1 MKQDKTYYVIL
12 TSILI
17 LAFAIR
23 LLGINQ
29 PFNEDELHWAHSAT
43 VRDWFG
49 TVTFNTPL
57 SIYFLNAFTAI
68 FGVSVETI
76 RLTFII
82 ISIATIIV
90 TAIFAKQQY
99 GERTALFAA
108 LLLAINPLH
117 VLASLQAAYEGSFL
131 TLFFVTTLFFLH
143 KSKKKI
149 DHSPS
154 KTGRI
159 LALLYRVNFLLVPK
173 IFHRQNYDQS
183 ANHHSQTRGKFL
195 RIQQKPNKKNLI
207 LTGIA
212 FGLSIL
218 SKSSALF
225 IIPPIIFIYL
235 FLTNNKFA
243 ESIKKTALITLIALF
258 PFLIFFALPSIILQS
273 PALINSIVKLFSPQA
288 ASSTGIVSLIIQYGY
303 ALMWLGPIFTFL
315 PLLAW
320 KTKKK
325 HQIHFIAIIT
335 TILFYFILTRNTT
348 PPIERY
354 WMILL
359 PSLAIISAQQISEL
373 TRISSKKIL
382 AILLLTTITSFIT
395 AFLINTQDAELL
407 PFYPK
412 QQYINRITD
421 LQFDFLIPITGS
433 SGPLGFYIHA
443 LTPLIFTVTAF
454 LLFISILSIRKY
466 QTTFVLFLLA
476 ISAGYQLFFIQEYL
490 VSQTQPNIPDITKQT
505 ITYINTNDLKEPIYY
520 FKNYALFYHFDKK
533 YFKDKQPLSLPTKFN
548 YFDKDRYDLKRI
560 QEQITTTVSQSWYR
574 GFVSLSFVD
583 DTAEKSTALQ
593 ERLEREG
600 GTIVL
605 IDFPTL
611 NKNGLLWNT
620 INKCN
625 KIKTFT
631 DKNKDL
637 GHIFDCTKLKRA
649 NI

>member
-1 MKQDKTYYVIL
+1 MDQDKTYYVIL

-23 LLGINQ
+23 LLGTNQ

-57 SIYFLNAFTAI
+57 SVYFLNAFTSI

-76 RLTFII
+76 RLMFII

-99 GERTALFAA
+99 GKRPALFAA
-108 LLLAINPLH
+108 LLLTINPLH
-117 VLASLQAAYEGSFL
+117 VLASLQAAYEGSVL
-131 TLFFVTTLFFLH
+131 TLFFVTTLLFL
-143 KSKKKI
+143 S
-149 DHSPS
+149 
-154 KTGRI
+154 R
-159 LALLYRVNFLLVPK
+159 
-173 IFHRQNYDQS
+173 
-183 ANHHSQTRGKFL
+183 
-195 RIQQKPNKKNLI
+195 NKVF

-212 FGLSIL
+212 FGLAIL

-225 IIPPIIFIYL
+225 IIPPIVFTYL
-235 FLTNNKFA
+235 FMTHHRFT
-243 ESIKKTALITLIALF
+243 ESIKQTIIITLIALL
-258 PFLIFFALPSIILQS
+258 PFIIFFALPSIILQS

-288 ASSTGIVSLIIQYGY
+288 ASSTGVVSLIIQYGY
-303 ALMWLGPIFTFL
+303 ALLWLGPLFTFL
-315 PLLAW
+315 PSLAW
-320 KTKKK
+320 KTMGKKP
-325 HQIHFIAIIT
+325 IHFIAVIT
-335 TILFYFILTRNTT
+335 TIIFYFLLTRNTT

-359 PSLAIISAQQISEL
+359 PSLAIISAQQISENIKIH
-373 TRISSKKIL
+373 TRKIM
-382 AILLLTTITSFIT
+382 AILLLTTITAFIA
-395 AFLINTQDAELL
+395 AFLINAQDAELL

-412 QQYINRITD
+412 QQYVNKITA

-433 SGPLGFYIHA
+433 SGPLGFYLNFVNPA
-443 LTPLIFTVTAF
+443 LFTLLSLILIILFFILKQKNKYLT
-454 LLFISILSIRKY
+454 LLL
-466 QTTFVLFLLA
+466 VLG
-476 ISAGYQLFFIQEYL
+476 IGAGYQLFFIQEYL
-490 VSQTQPNIPDITKQT
+490 ISQTQPDIPDITRQT
-505 ITYINTNDLKEPIYY
+505 TTYINTNNLKEPIYY

-533 YFKDKQPLSLPTKFN
+533 YFKDKQPLSSPTKFN

-560 QEQITTTVSQSWYR
+560 QEQITATVSQSWYP

-583 DTAEKSTALQ
+583 DTVEKSKALQ
-593 ERLEREG
+593 ERFEHEG

-611 NKNGLLWNT
+611 NKNGLLWNA

-631 DKNKDL
+631 EKNKEV
-637 GHIFDCTKLKRA
+637 GHIFDCEKLKQLKHA
-649 NI
+649 KV